1 MHEALRSWRGAVA
14 GRAEVVAES
23 LGGLGRPAGDWPLA
37 ALRLCSVHD
46 RDTSDSGSRASAS
59 LRRLSRSSARS
70 AADAEER
77 LLAHPDALSQCA
89 LPAAV
94 GDASALAP
102 LAVGDARALMR
113 CGPSLL
119 FWCPRILEKTK
130 SEAGERDDRRAE
142 TDSSEGP
149 QRSAD
154 RADPGRGPAGLGRD
168 RGWGWRGGWRHDV
181 ICTQELDYR
190 LFSRQGGPAPD
201 SEFTG
206 RGGSRRW
213 SKRDTR
219 NPRAHPGSTAGR
231 RRTARRTAPTPT
243 WSGGTRPCRA
253 TSSGG

>member
-37 ALRLCSVHD
+37 ALRLRSVHD
-46 RDTSDSGSRASAS
+46 RDTSDSGSRARAS

-113 CGPSLL
+113 CGTPSPLL
-119 FWCPRILEKTK
+119 VSPHFEENKKR
-130 SEAGERDDRRAE
+130 SRGAR
-142 TDSSEGP
+142 EGP
-149 QRSAD
+149 QR
-154 RADPGRGPAGLGRD
+154 
-168 RGWGWRGGWRHDV
+168 
-181 ICTQELDYR
+181 
-190 LFSRQGGPAPD
+190 
-201 SEFTG
+201 
-206 RGGSRRW
+206 GGSR
-213 SKRDTR
+213 KR
-219 NPRAHPGSTAGR
+219 AGR
-231 RRTARRTAPTPT
+231 ARAGPGLGLAGRLAP
-243 WSGGTRPCRA
+243 
-253 TSSGG
+253 